1 MTEKEKRRGED
12 FAERISKPFMRFS
25 PNSISVASLILAI
38 LAGVF
43 FFLGGYYL
51 ILAVIF
57 VAFSALFDAVDG
69 QVARARNMASRRGDY
84 IDHVIDRYSDIA
96 IITGIGLS
104 HTGNAVILAFAL
116 SGVLLTSYLGTQA
129 QAIGLG
135 RDYEGVMGR
144 ANRLIIIMLFS
155 IVQII
160 VPFSYNFNVILITP
174 FVLLLI
180 ILAVGGHLTALR
192 RISRTFRRLNQ

>member
-1 MTEKEKRRGED
+1 MADTKRRGEN
-12 FAERISKPFMRFS
+12 FAEAVSGPFMRFS
-25 PNSISVASLILAI
+25 PNSISVSSLILA
-38 LAGVF
+38 LAAGLF
-43 FFLGGYYL
+43 FYIGNYYL
-51 ILAVIF
+51 VIAVLF
-57 VAFSALFDAVDG
+57 VALSALFDAVDG
-69 QVARARNMASRRGDY
+69 QVARAKNLASKRGDY

-104 HTGNAVILAFAL
+104 HPGNAVILAFAL

-135 RDYEGVMGR
+135 RDYEGIMGR
-144 ANRLIIIMLFS
+144 ANRLIIIILFS

-160 VPFSYNFNVILITP
+160 LPFSYSLYGFPVTP
-174 FVLLLI
+174 FILLLLV
-180 ILAVGGHLTALR
+180 LAVGGHLTALR

>member
-1 MTEKEKRRGED
+1 MAEKEKRRGEG
-12 FAERISKPFMRFS
+12 FAEIISKPFMRFS

-144 ANRLIIIMLFS
+144 ANRLVIIMLFS

-174 FVLLLI
+174 FVLLLF

>member
-1 MTEKEKRRGED
+1 MAEKEKRRGEN
-12 FAERISKPFMRFS
+12 FAEIISKPFMRFS

-144 ANRLIIIMLFS
+144 ANRLVIIMLFS

-174 FVLLLI
+174 FVLLLF

>member
-144 ANRLIIIMLFS
+144 ANRLVIIMLFS

>member
-1 MTEKEKRRGED
+1 MAEKEKRRGEN
-12 FAERISKPFMRFS
+12 FAEIISKPFMRFS

-144 ANRLIIIMLFS
+144 ANRLVIIMLFS

-174 FVLLLI
+174 FVLLLL

>member
-1 MTEKEKRRGED
+1 MADTKRRGEN
-12 FAERISKPFMRFS
+12 FAKAVSGPFMRFS
-25 PNSISVASLILAI
+25 PNSISVSSLILA
-38 LAGVF
+38 LAAGLF
-43 FFLGGYYL
+43 FYIGNYYL
-51 ILAVIF
+51 IIAVLF
-57 VAFSALFDAVDG
+57 VALSALFDAVDG
-69 QVARARNMASRRGDY
+69 QVARAKNLASKRGDY

-104 HTGNAVILAFAL
+104 HPGNAVILAFAL

-135 RDYEGVMGR
+135 RDYEGIMGR
-144 ANRLIIIMLFS
+144 ANRLIIIILFS

-160 VPFSYNFNVILITP
+160 LPFSYSLYGFPVTP
-174 FVLLLI
+174 FILLLLV
-180 ILAVGGHLTALR
+180 LAVGGHLTALR

>member
-1 MTEKEKRRGED
+1 MADTKRRGEN
-12 FAERISKPFMRFS
+12 FAEAVSDPFMRFS
-25 PNSISVASLILAI
+25 PNSISVSSLILA
-38 LAGVF
+38 LAAGLF
-43 FFLGGYYL
+43 FYIGNYYL
-51 ILAVIF
+51 VIAVLF
-57 VAFSALFDAVDG
+57 VALSALFDAVDG
-69 QVARARNMASRRGDY
+69 QVARAKNLASKRGDY

-104 HTGNAVILAFAL
+104 HPGNAVILAFAL

-135 RDYEGVMGR
+135 RDYEGIMGR
-144 ANRLIIIMLFS
+144 ANRLIIIILFS

-160 VPFSYNFNVILITP
+160 LPFSYSLYGFPVTP
-174 FVLLLI
+174 FILLLLV
-180 ILAVGGHLTALR
+180 LAVGGHLTALR

>member
-1 MTEKEKRRGED
+1 MADTKRRGEN
-12 FAERISKPFMRFS
+12 FAEAVSGPFMRFS
-25 PNSISVASLILAI
+25 PNSISVSSLILA
-38 LAGVF
+38 LAAGLF
-43 FFLGGYYL
+43 FYIGNYYL
-51 ILAVIF
+51 IIAVLF
-57 VAFSALFDAVDG
+57 VALSALFDAVDG
-69 QVARARNMASRRGDY
+69 QVARAKNLASKRGDY

-104 HTGNAVILAFAL
+104 HPGNAVILAFAL

-135 RDYEGVMGR
+135 RDYEGIMGR
-144 ANRLIIIMLFS
+144 ANRLIIIILFS

-160 VPFSYNFNVILITP
+160 LPFSYSLYGFPVTP
-174 FVLLLI
+174 FILLLLV
-180 ILAVGGHLTALR
+180 LAVGGHLTALR

>member
-1 MTEKEKRRGED
+1 MADTKRRGEN
-12 FAERISKPFMRFS
+12 FAEAVSDPFMRFS
-25 PNSISVASLILAI
+25 PNSISVSSLILA
-38 LAGVF
+38 LAAGLF
-43 FFLGGYYL
+43 FYIGNYYL
-51 ILAVIF
+51 IIAVLF
-57 VAFSALFDAVDG
+57 VALSALFDAVDG
-69 QVARARNMASRRGDY
+69 QVARAKNLASKRGDY

-104 HTGNAVILAFAL
+104 HPGNAVILAFAL

-135 RDYEGVMGR
+135 RDYEGIMGR
-144 ANRLIIIMLFS
+144 ANRLIIIILFS

-160 VPFSYNFNVILITP
+160 LPFSYSLYGFPVTP
-174 FVLLLI
+174 FILLLLV
-180 ILAVGGHLTALR
+180 LAVGGHLTALR

>member
-1 MTEKEKRRGED
+1 MADTKRRGEN
-12 FAERISKPFMRFS
+12 FAEAVSGPFMRFS
-25 PNSISVASLILAI
+25 PNSISVASLILA
-38 LAGVF
+38 LAAGLF
-43 FFLGGYYL
+43 FYIGNYYL
-51 ILAVIF
+51 IIAVLF
-57 VAFSALFDAVDG
+57 VALSALFDAVDG
-69 QVARARNMASRRGDY
+69 QVARAKNLASKRGDY

-104 HTGNAVILAFAL
+104 HPGNAVILAFAL

-135 RDYEGVMGR
+135 RDYEGIMGR
-144 ANRLIIIMLFS
+144 ANRLIIIILFS

-160 VPFSYNFNVILITP
+160 LPFSYSLYGFPVTP
-174 FVLLLI
+174 FILLLLV
-180 ILAVGGHLTALR
+180 LAVGGHLTALR

>member
-1 MTEKEKRRGED
+1 MADTKRRGEN
-12 FAERISKPFMRFS
+12 FAKAVSGPFMRFS
-25 PNSISVASLILAI
+25 PNSISVSSLILA
-38 LAGVF
+38 LAAGLF
-43 FFLGGYYL
+43 FYIGNYYL
-51 ILAVIF
+51 VIAVLF
-57 VAFSALFDAVDG
+57 VALSALFDAVDG
-69 QVARARNMASRRGDY
+69 QVARAKNLASKRGDY

-104 HTGNAVILAFAL
+104 HPGNAVILAFAL

-135 RDYEGVMGR
+135 RDYEGIMGR
-144 ANRLIIIMLFS
+144 ANRLIIIILFS

-160 VPFSYNFNVILITP
+160 LPFSYSLYGFPVTP
-174 FVLLLI
+174 FILLLLV
-180 ILAVGGHLTALR
+180 LAVGGHLTALR

>member
-1 MTEKEKRRGED
+1 MADTKRRGEN
-12 FAERISKPFMRFS
+12 FAKAVSGPFMRFS
-25 PNSISVASLILAI
+25 PNSISVASLILA
-38 LAGVF
+38 LAAGLF
-43 FFLGGYYL
+43 FYIGNYYL
-51 ILAVIF
+51 VIAVLF
-57 VAFSALFDAVDG
+57 VALSALFDAVDG
-69 QVARARNMASRRGDY
+69 QVARAKNLASKRGDY

-104 HTGNAVILAFAL
+104 HPGNAVILAFAL

-135 RDYEGVMGR
+135 RDYEGIMGR
-144 ANRLIIIMLFS
+144 ANRLIIIILFS

-160 VPFSYNFNVILITP
+160 LPFSYSLYGFPVTP
-174 FVLLLI
+174 FILLLLV
-180 ILAVGGHLTALR
+180 LAVGGHLTALR

>member
-144 ANRLIIIMLFS
+144 ANRLVIIMLFS

-180 ILAVGGHLTALR
+180 ILAVGGQTALR

>member
-1 MTEKEKRRGED
+1 MADRKRRGEN
-12 FAERISKPFMRFS
+12 FAKAVSGPFMRFS
-25 PNSISVASLILAI
+25 PNSISVSSLILA
-38 LAGVF
+38 LAAGLF
-43 FFLGGYYL
+43 FYIGNYYL
-51 ILAVIF
+51 VIAVLF
-57 VAFSALFDAVDG
+57 VALSALFDAVDG
-69 QVARARNMASRRGDY
+69 QVARAKNLASKRGDY

-104 HTGNAVILAFAL
+104 HPGNAVILAFAL

-135 RDYEGVMGR
+135 RDYEGIMGR
-144 ANRLIIIMLFS
+144 ANRLIIIILFS

-160 VPFSYNFNVILITP
+160 LPFSYSLYGFPVTP
-174 FVLLLI
+174 FILLLLV
-180 ILAVGGHLTALR
+180 LAVGGHLTALR